1 MESLALGVCAS
12 EASEEGGNRD
22 GVTTVA
28 SSSSSSSAPI
38 HLLTS
43 AITVVTT
50 GEAGA
55 AGRTASAAVSE
66 AAAAAGATVNS
77 IASSGSTHMCSNVG
91 AVVTTSTREQMPR
104 SASGAKPF
112 QKLPMKISRA
122 GDENDD
128 HLMSCRSLDAA
139 VDAISGS
146 PVGRQ
151 YELKAQMGSRL
162 FNEGKGGARRVVREG
177 GRERE
182 GKEGARDGVF
192 EHLSDSAVS
201 EIQEDAA
208 EGGRREAKSAKGGAR
223 EAGSGGKEQHSR
235 LPAAAATASSAS
247 PIPATSPML
256 AAFAEVAGAAGAAAA
271 GAPSLA
277 TKGIATGKA
286 TASRVIL
293 RSGYQDIAE
302 RYAVHKD
309 VMGSGR
315 YGEVRQCMEKAT
327 GRVYACKSIK
337 KELITVSH
345 GPSRSISLL
354 GMAQVWLACTP

>member
-1 MESLALGVCAS
+1 
-12 EASEEGGNRD
+12 
-22 GVTTVA
+22 
-28 SSSSSSSAPI
+28 
-38 HLLTS
+38 
-43 AITVVTT
+43 
-50 GEAGA
+50 
-55 AGRTASAAVSE
+55 
-66 AAAAAGATVNS
+66 
-77 IASSGSTHMCSNVG
+77 MCSNAG
-91 AVVTTSTREQMPR
+91 AVVTTSAREQMTR
-104 SASGAKPF
+104 SASGAKPS
-112 QKLPMKISRA
+112 QKLPVKISRA

-162 FNEGKGGARRVVREG
+162 FNEGKGGARWVVREG
-177 GRERE
+177 GRARE

-235 LPAAAATASSAS
+235 LPAAAATASS
-247 PIPATSPML
+247 PIPATSPMS
-256 AAFAEVAGAAGAAAA
+256 AASANAAGAAGAAAA

-277 TKGIATGKA
+277 TKGITTGKEA
-286 TASRVIL
+286 ASRVIL
-293 RSGYQDIAE
+293 RSGYRDIAE

-345 GPSRSISLL
+345 GPSRSRSLL